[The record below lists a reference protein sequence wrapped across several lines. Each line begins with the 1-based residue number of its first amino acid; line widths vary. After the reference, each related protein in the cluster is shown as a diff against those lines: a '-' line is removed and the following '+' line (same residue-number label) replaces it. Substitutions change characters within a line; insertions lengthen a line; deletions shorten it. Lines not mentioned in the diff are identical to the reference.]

1 MGVYCPENQMGQSI
15 HTRWDIGYI
24 QAQVTI
30 LSSNILNEIQ
40 IHAQVVTSLPINF
53 ITSQGLVLFSAS
65 FILSWQQSQVDLT
78 LFLLK
83 TLFLSIWFRVM
94 HKRVCESPF

>member
-1 MGVYCPENQMGQSI
+1 MGPSM
-15 HTRWDIGYI
+15 HTRCDIGYI
-24 QAQVTI
+24 QAQVISFQAQVTI

-40 IHAQVVTSLPINF
+40 IHAQVATSLPINF
-53 ITSQGLVLFSAS
+53 NTSQGLVLFSAS

-94 HKRVCESPF
+94 HKRVSESPF